1 MVTALV
7 LIGAALLTVLA
18 AALLL
23 RGRSRRAGRPRPIR
37 REMLSR
43 RFNFDRYKLYEHK

>member
-1 MVTALV
+1 MLTALV

-18 AALLL
+18 AARLL
-23 RGRSRRAGRPRPIR
+23 RGRARRAGRPRPIR

-43 RFNFDRYKLYEHK
+43 RFNFDRYKQYENK